1 MENTL
6 LSSLKE
12 ATNYKYTENGA
23 VAHKST
29 LDEVYDLF
37 AFGGAYRKRSE
48 ADCILL
54 FKNAF
59 EQDESMALKCL
70 FYLRDIRGG
79 QGERRFFRICFKWL
93 CDNHPEAAKRNLDY
107 VSEFGRWDDLIYTAA
122 DTKLEDYM
130 LFKIKEQLV
139 LDLDC
144 KTPSLLGKWLP
155 SENASSYTTTKM
167 ANKVRKYLKMTHKQ
181 YRKVLSSLRTKINIV
196 EKLMSEN
203 RWDEIEFDK
212 IPSRA
217 GLIYRNAFAR
227 RDLIQ
232 QKYKEFIK
240 SEKTT
245 VNTKALY
252 PYDVVHM
259 ATKKFDIWGNTV
271 DEDIDEIERMSIE
284 KYWNNLPNYCGDKE
298 CNMLCVCDTS
308 GSMDSGTGPS
318 KPINVAIALSM
329 YAAERAKG
337 PFQGHYISFSSRPS
351 LISIEGVDFVDKV
364 ARIYRQNLCE
374 NTNIN
379 LVFDLLKDMVLT
391 GKAKKEDLPETIII
405 LSDMQI
411 DSGSGGYS
419 YWDDKD
425 YGIKWTKDNAKTE
438 MENIRIQ
445 WEKAGLKM
453 PKLIYWCIESRDN
466 TVLDCGPNVT
476 LCSGASPILFE
487 QIMQGVT
494 GLDLMKQ
501 KLLSDRYKNIK

>member
-245 VNTKALY
+245 VNAKALY

-259 ATKKFDIWGNTV
+259 ATKKFDRWGNTV

-337 PFQGHYISFSSRPS
+337 PFQGHYISFSSRPQ
-351 LISIEGVDFVDKV
+351 LIEIEGIDFVDKV
-364 ARIYRQNLCE
+364 ARIYDKNLCE

-379 LVFDLLKDMVLT
+379 FVFDLLKEMVLT

-445 WEKAGLKM
+445 WEKAGLKL
-453 PKLIYWCIESRDN
+453 PKLVYWCIESRSQ
-466 TVLDCGPNVT
+466 TVLDCGPDVT
-476 LCSGASPILFE
+476 LCSGASPVLFE
-487 QIMQGVT
+487 QIMQGIS
-494 GLDLMKQ
+494 GQQLMMN
-501 KLLSDRYKNIK
+501 KLMSKRYECIK

>member
-29 LDEVYDLF
+29 LDTVYDLF

-245 VNTKALY
+245 VNTKDLY
-252 PYDVVHM
+252 PYDIVAK
-259 ATKKFDIWGNTV
+259 ATKMFDWWGELKTDV
-271 DEDIDEIERMSIE
+271 DEIEKESLE
-284 KYWNNLPNYCGDKE
+284 KYWSQLPNYFKDD
-298 CNMLCVCDTS
+298 NTSMLCVVDTS
-308 GSMDSGTGPS
+308 GSMQGSEAAA
-318 KPINVAIALSM
+318 PINIAISLGM
-329 YAAERAKG
+329 YAGERARG
-337 PFQGHYISFSSRPS
+337 PFKDHYISFSSRPQ
-351 LISIEGVDFVDKV
+351 LIRIEGVDFVDKV
-364 ARIYRQNLCE
+364 RRIYATNLCE
-374 NTNIN
+374 NTN
-379 LVFDLLKDMVLT
+379 LTAVFDLLKEMVLT
-391 GKAKKEDLPETIII
+391 GAAKAEDLPDRICVI
-405 LSDMQI
+405 SDMEI
-411 DSGSGGYS
+411 DSGTRDYGRYGYS
-419 YWDDKD
+419 YD
-425 YGIKWTKDNAKTE
+425 YGNLWSKDNTRTT
-438 MENIRIQ
+438 MERIRQ
-445 WEKAGLKM
+445 EWEVLGLKM
-453 PKLIYWCIESRDN
+453 PKLTYWCVDSRNN
-466 TVLDCGPNVT
+466 TVLDLGPDVT
-476 LCSGASPILFE
+476 LVSGASASTFE
-487 QIMQGVT
+487 MVTKDVT
-494 GLDLMKQ
+494 GWELCKE
-501 KLLSDRYKNIK
+501 KLLSERYECIN

>member
-1 MENTL
+1 MRGEEIVCEII
-6 LSSLKE
+6 KII
-12 ATNYKYTENGA
+12 YK
-23 VAHKST
+23 V
-29 LDEVYDLF
+29 
-37 AFGGAYRKRSE
+37 
-48 ADCILL
+48 
-54 FKNAF
+54 
-59 EQDESMALKCL
+59 
-70 FYLRDIRGG
+70 
-79 QGERRFFRICFKWL
+79 QGERRFFRVCFKWL
-93 CDNHPEAAKRNLDY
+93 CDNYPEAAKRNLDY

-245 VNTKALY
+245 VNTKDLY
-252 PYDVVHM
+252 PYDIVAK
-259 ATKKFDIWGNTV
+259 ATKMFDWWGELKADV
-271 DEDIDEIERMSIE
+271 DEIEKESLE
-284 KYWNNLPNYCGDKE
+284 KYWSQLPNYFKDD
-298 CNMLCVCDTS
+298 NTSMLCVVDTS
-308 GSMDSGTGPS
+308 SSMQGSEAAA
-318 KPINVAIALSM
+318 PINIAISLGM
-329 YAAERAKG
+329 YAGERARG
-337 PFQGHYISFSSRPS
+337 PFKDHYISFSSRPQ
-351 LISIEGVDFVDKV
+351 LIRIEGVDFVDKV
-364 ARIYRQNLCE
+364 RRIYATNLCE

-391 GKAKKEDLPETIII
+391 GKAKKEDLPETIVI

-411 DSGSGGYS
+411 DSGSGSGGWYRQ
-419 YWDDKD
+419 DA
-425 YGIKWTKDNAKTE
+425 WTSETAASE
-438 MENIRIQ
+438 MEKIRQQ
-445 WEKAGLKM
+445 WEIAGLKL
-453 PKLIYWCIESRDN
+453 PKLVYWCIESRDN